1 MESTSP
7 SFDWIE
13 LLRGLNAA
21 GAKYLIV
28 GAHAL
33 GLYATPRATG
43 DLDVWIERTEENAK
57 RVFKA
62 LADFGAPLD
71 DLTEKDLQDDDC
83 IFMFGRP
90 PLRVDI
96 LTDIS
101 GVSFEA
107 AWPNRVGAVLAG
119 VPVAFIGRDEF
130 IKNKRASGRT
140 KDLAD
145 LEALDIER
153 ESEN

>member
-21 GAKYLIV
+21 GVKYLIV

-43 DLDVWIERTEENAK
+43 DLDIWIERSPENAK
-57 RVFKA
+57 RTYRA
-62 LADFGAPLD
+62 LASFGAPLG
-71 DLTEKDLQDDDC
+71 DLTEGELQGEDC

-101 GVSFEA
+101 GISFEE
-107 AWPNRVGAVLAG
+107 AWPNRVEGALG
-119 VPVAFIGRDEF
+119 EVPVCFIGRDDF
-130 IKNKRASGRT
+130 ARNKRASGRT

-145 LEALDIER
+145 LEALDAP
-153 ESEN
+153 

>member
-7 SFDWIE
+7 SSDWIE

-21 GAKYLIV
+21 GARYLIV

-43 DLDVWIERTEENAK
+43 DLDIWIERSQENAG
-57 RVFKA
+57 RVYRA
-62 LADFGAPLD
+62 LADFGAPLG
-71 DLTEKDLQDDDC
+71 DLTVQELQGDDC

-90 PLRVDI
+90 PVRVDI

-101 GVSFEA
+101 GVSFEE
-107 AWPNRVGAVLAG
+107 AWPNRAQGALAG
-119 VPVAFIGRDEF
+119 VPVSFIGREDL

-145 LEALDIER
+145 VEAIEA
-153 ESEN
+153 EAG